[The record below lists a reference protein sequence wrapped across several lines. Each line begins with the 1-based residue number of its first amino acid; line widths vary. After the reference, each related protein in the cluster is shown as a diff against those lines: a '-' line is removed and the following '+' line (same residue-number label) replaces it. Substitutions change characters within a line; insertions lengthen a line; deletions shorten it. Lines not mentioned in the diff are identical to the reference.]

1 MGTVSVVG
9 VAPDSGY
16 APSMKIQFASAL
28 LGATLFAAPAQAE
41 VWLENLTWTELR
53 DAIGQ
58 GTTTVIIPVGGI
70 EQSGPHLAL
79 GKHNARIKVLAEQ
92 IATKLGHVIVAPVI
106 ATVPEG
112 NIDPPT
118 EHMRFPGTLTITDDT
133 FIQVLVQTASSLR
146 HAGFTRVVLIGD
158 HGGYQRDLAAAAAKL
173 NKAWAGKGHALAALD
188 YYTISQGAYV
198 SALEA
203 AGVSKDEIGTH
214 AGLADTA
221 LELAVAPA
229 MVRQDKLQDPQ
240 SASSANGVYGGTPA
254 RASAALGKKG
264 VDLIVAGTVI
274 EIQKF
279 MDTP

>member
-1 MGTVSVVG
+1 
-9 VAPDSGY
+9 
-16 APSMKIQFASAL
+16 MKIQFAVVLLSA
-28 LGATLFAAPAQAE
+28 TFFSAPAQAE
-41 VWLENLTWTELR
+41 VWLENPTWTELR

-58 GTTTVIIPVGGI
+58 GSTTAIIPVGGV

-79 GKHNARIKVLAEQ
+79 GKHDARVKVLAEQ

-118 EHMRFPGTLTITDDT
+118 EHMRFPGTLTISDDT
-133 FIQVLVQTASSLR
+133 FIQLLVQTASSLR
-146 HAGFTRVVLIGD
+146 HAGFTHVVLMGD

-188 YYTISQGAYV
+188 YYTISQREYV
-198 SALEA
+198 SALAA
-203 AGVSKDEIGTH
+203 AGVAQNEIGSH

-221 LELAVAPA
+221 LELATAPA
-229 MVRQDKLQDPQ
+229 MVRVDKLQDPQ
-240 SASSANGVYGGTPA
+240 SASPANGVYGGNPA

-264 VDLIVAGTVI
+264 VDLIVAGTVT

-279 MDTP
+279 VDTP

>member
-1 MGTVSVVG
+1 MKLQIATTLLA
-9 VAPDSGY
+9 VALI
-16 APSMKIQFASAL
+16 AP
-28 LGATLFAAPAQAE
+28 PAQAE

-58 GTTTVIIPVGGI
+58 GTTTVIIPVGGT

-79 GKHNARIKVLAEQ
+79 GKHNARVKVLAEQ
-92 IATKLGHVIVAPVI
+92 IATKLGHVLVAPVI

-118 EHMRFPGTLTITDDT
+118 EHMRFPGTLTISDDT
-133 FIQVLVQTASSLR
+133 FIQVLVQTAGSLR
-146 HAGFTRVVLIGD
+146 HAGFTHVVLIGD

-173 NKAWAGKGHALAALD
+173 NKSWAGKGHALAALD
-188 YYTISQGAYV
+188 YYNIAQDGYV
-198 SALEA
+198 SALAA
-203 AGVSKDEIGTH
+203 AGMKQNEIGTH

-221 LELAVAPA
+221 LELATAPA

-240 SASSANGVYGGTPA
+240 SASPANGVYGGNPA

-264 VDLIVAGTVI
+264 VDLIVAGTVT